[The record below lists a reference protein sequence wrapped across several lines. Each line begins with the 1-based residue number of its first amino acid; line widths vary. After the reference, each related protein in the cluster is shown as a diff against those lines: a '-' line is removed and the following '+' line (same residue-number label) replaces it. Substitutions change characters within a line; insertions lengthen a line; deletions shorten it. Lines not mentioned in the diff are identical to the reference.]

1 MSDSRLYTR
10 SRATTSFVGMAIFM
24 GGWSMMLLALLFAYA
39 DVRLQASTWPPAG
52 EPLPPRDLPS
62 LATLVLLGASLMLER
77 ARRQPRPKLGA
88 PIALALVFL
97 GLQMIVW
104 LQLQRAGLHAS
115 STFGSVFW
123 TLTIFH
129 GLHIAI
135 AIIGLGVTYAYT
147 RSDQHFQTRLRNWAI
162 FWHGLF
168 VAWIL
173 IFVGVYLV

>member
-1 MSDSRLYTR
+1 
-10 SRATTSFVGMAIFM
+10 MAIFM
-24 GGWSMMLLALLFAYA
+24 GGWSMMLLALLFAYT
-39 DVRLQASTWPPAG
+39 DVRLQAAVWPPPG
-52 EPLPPRDLPS
+52 EPVPPHGLPA
-62 LATLVLLGASLMLER
+62 LATLVLLGASLALER
-77 ARRQPRPKLGA
+77 ARRQPRPALAA

-97 GLQMIVW
+97 GLQMVVW
-104 LQLQRAGLHAS
+104 AQLHRAGLHAT
-115 STFGSVFW
+115 STLGSAFW

-129 GLHIAI
+129 GLHVVIAI
-135 AIIGLGVTYAYT
+135 LGLTVSYAYT